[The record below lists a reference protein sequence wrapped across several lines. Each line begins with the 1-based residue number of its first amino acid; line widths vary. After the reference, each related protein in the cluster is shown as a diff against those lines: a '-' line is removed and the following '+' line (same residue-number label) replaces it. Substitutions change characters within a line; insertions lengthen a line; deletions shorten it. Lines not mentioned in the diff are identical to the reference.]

1 MANPPFI
8 ILSCDGGGVRG
19 VITAKLLQSLDPAFL
34 QSVSLFAGTST
45 GSIIALG
52 LAAGVPIGT
61 IVSLYESMSN
71 CNEIFT
77 PYLNQAQSR
86 ALRAQIAAAIPPQ
99 TAAAGE
105 EIDWSKILQ
114 LVMEAAEQM
123 AFPKYQSTGLQT
135 LLTANFPAMTL
146 AQLATQRQKYVVVPS
161 FRISPGQNNA
171 WAACVFHNLPGLTT
185 TPDLSATSLIDTAM
199 CSAAAPLFFPPHTI
213 APGSFVDGG
222 VCANNPCTVAAA
234 CYSGSSLSGA
244 NGPAPG
250 SVAAV
255 SLGTGDVSNSYP
267 PSDAVFPGGIL
278 GWMWPYQDGTSP
290 AFPLIEAMF
299 AGSSQINDLTAQMM
313 LRGST
318 YIRAN
323 PVFTQTYSLD
333 DCTDVAQMASL
344 TDQYI
349 ASSEW
354 QQIAKTINGLVSS
367 G

>member
-146 AQLATQRQKYVVVPS
+146 AQLATQRQKYVIVPS

-199 CSAAAPLFFPPHTI
+199 CSAAAPLFFPPQTI

-244 NGPAPG
+244 NGPHRQCRRRLPRDRRRQQLLSAIRCCLPWRYSWVDVAIPG
-250 SVAAV
+250 WNLARFSADR
-255 SLGTGDVSNSYP
+255 GDVRRQQP
-267 PSDAVFPGGIL
+267 DQRSDRADDAAGIDL
-278 GWMWPYQDGTSP
+278 HSRQSRVHPD
-290 AFPLIEAMF
+290 LF
-299 AGSSQINDLTAQMM
+299 AG
-313 LRGST
+313 
-318 YIRAN
+318 
-323 PVFTQTYSLD
+323 
-333 DCTDVAQMASL
+333 
-344 TDQYI
+344 
-349 ASSEW
+349 
-354 QQIAKTINGLVSS
+354 
-367 G
+367 